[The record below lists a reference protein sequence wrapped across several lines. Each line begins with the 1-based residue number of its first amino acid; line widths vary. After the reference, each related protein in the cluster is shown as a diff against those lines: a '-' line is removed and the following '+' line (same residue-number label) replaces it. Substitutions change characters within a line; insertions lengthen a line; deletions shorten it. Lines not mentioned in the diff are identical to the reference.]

1 MEIFNTALI
10 ITWKIMCIS
19 ACLMMSYAILSVL
32 VETIKQDVFKR
43 KEITR
48 LMKENIEL
56 NEKVQRLEIELVDK
70 ELEKEYNEKNKEH

>member
-1 MEIFNTALI
+1 MEILNTALT

-32 VETIKQDVFKR
+32 IETIKQEVFKR

-48 LMKENIEL
+48 LMEENVEL
-56 NEKVQRLEIELVDK
+56 REKINQLEMELIDNNINK
-70 ELEKEYNEKNKEH
+70 QYNKD